1 MLWIISKSISL
12 HSFRL
17 NTLKNLTILNDY
29 YVGKDGSRRGC
40 CRGQTFDLNG
50 HLECCEGNN
59 LVPVGTCLGETT
71 IHESYG
77 KSPFEV

>member
-17 NTLKNLTILNDY
+17 NTLKNLTILNHC